1 MTQSRTQQVGAVDV
15 EDAEQRELRMDPQN
29 LSCHLPTPRPQPT
42 VWDHISQPLGSAP
55 RAGHVLRSQKAAQT
69 PLPGQKREQA
79 AGPGA
84 RQAVARRGRRAG
96 AGSPWSAKAGWSLTA
111 ALRGPTRGGQ
121 PEPWSAHRQRLGDKP
136 AGSCR
141 SESRVCGHFLLP
153 PRLDDLHRRWRPPPT
168 MLRDRRAGR
177 AHQARSR

>member
-1 MTQSRTQQVGAVDV
+1 MTQSRTRQVGAVDG
-15 EDAEQRELRMDPQN
+15 EDTEQRELRMDPQN

-55 RAGHVLRSQKAAQT
+55 RAGHVLRPQKAAQA

-79 AGPGA
+79 TGPRA
-84 RQAVARRGRRAG
+84 RQAVARPGLRAG

-111 ALRGPTRGGQ
+111 ALQGPTCGGE
-121 PEPWSAHRQRLGDKP
+121 PEPWSAQGQRLGDKT

-141 SESRVCGHFLLP
+141 SEGRVCGHFPLP
-153 PRLDDLHRRWRPPPT
+153 PQPGRPPRRWRPPPT
-168 MLRDRRAGR
+168 VLRDRRAGR